1 MTETLPTTVTDAAVR
16 SGAIDALL
24 QEDRRFPPPA
34 DFAVGAVQRDE
45 SIYAEAERDP
55 EAFWEARAKEQV
67 EWFKPWD
74 TALEWNVPF
83 SKWFVGAQLNAAYNC
98 VDRHATGP
106 RADKKAIIFEGEPGD
121 IQTLT

>member
-1 MTETLPTTVTDAAVR
+1 MTNTVSDTSSR

-24 QEDRRFPPPA
+24 QEDRRFPPSKE
-34 DFAVGAVQRDE
+34 FAAQANARDG

-55 EAFWEARAKEQV
+55 IAFWEARAKEQV

-74 TALEWNVPF
+74 KALEWNVPF
-83 SKWFVGAQLNAAYNC
+83 AKWFVGAQLNAAYNC

-106 RADKKAIIFEGEPGD
+106 R
-121 IQTLT
+121 